1 MLGLGDIVSIYHHL
15 IVSLSSLER
24 SVILTSL
31 IKILQTEVL
40 LDWIQLP
47 RSTKRRL
54 FLKS

>member
-47 RSTKRRL
+47 RSTKSRL